1 VDRRSGVAHPG
12 YLPREGTR
20 RQPSD
25 VADFSRLP
33 TMGNLLIWATEVRM
47 RNVGDLAVNEH
58 HVLEKGMDR
67 LAEILGPGFEVVPH
81 RLGGEEHAPGFSD
94 IGADSV
100 YTVRSLHVP
109 SVFAQVVVEAKASLT
124 PAAAKEVLLPQVRLM
139 RQLFGQATVL
149 VVVPWL
155 SPRTRDVLAE
165 RQVSYLDL
173 TGNVDLRLPSGVV
186 IKTEGAQHNPA
197 PTSPRRRRGLSGAV
211 AGTITRL
218 LVDFAPPYR
227 GKDLAEIGGISPGYV
242 SRVLQ
247 TLDDEAL
254 ITRDGSVIIEVDWR
268 ALLRARA
275 QNYDVLRSNAA
286 HTMVARTGPDAVYR
300 NLLIQ
305 GAENTTAVT
314 GSYAARQVAPIAVGG
329 TLMIYILPG
338 AHSGDAVAQELS
350 LMPAVGSQGNVILL
364 EPNNMGPLERL
375 RTFGA
380 AEHVGLSQLAID
392 CLSGPG
398 RMPAEGEAVLTYMTR
413 NEDDWRRAP
422 GELTKQAAA
431 LS

>member
-1 VDRRSGVAHPG
+1 MV
-12 YLPREGTR
+12 
-20 RQPSD
+20 
-25 VADFSRLP
+25 
-33 TMGNLLIWATEVRM
+33 
-47 RNVGDLAVNEH
+47 DLAVSEH
-58 HVLEKGMDR
+58 DVLEQGMAR
-67 LAEILGPGFEVVPH
+67 LAEILGPDFEVAPL
-81 RLGGEEHAPGFSD
+81 RGGKEQPSGFGD
-94 IGADSV
+94 VGADSV
-100 YTVRSLHVP
+100 YTVRSLNV
-109 SVFAQVVVEAKASLT
+109 SAVFAQVVVQAKASLT
-124 PAAAKEVLLPQVRLM
+124 PAAAKEVLLPQVRLL
-139 RQLFGQATVL
+139 RQLFGHATVL

-165 RQVSYLDL
+165 RRVSYLDL

-197 PTSPRRRRGLSGAV
+197 PNPPRRRRGLSGAG

-227 GKDLAEIGGISPGYV
+227 QKDLADLGRISPGYV
-242 SRVLQ
+242 SRVMQ

-254 ITRDGSVIIEVDWR
+254 ITRDGSVIIEVDWL

-275 QNYDVLRSNAA
+275 QNYDVLRSNTA
-286 HTMVARTGPDAVYR
+286 HTMVARAGPDATYH
-300 NLLIQ
+300 NLISKRS
-305 GAENTTAVT
+305 ENTAVVT
-314 GSYAARQVAPIAVGG
+314 GSYAAREVAPVVVGG
-329 TLMIYILPG
+329 TLMIYIAPG
-338 AHSGDAVAQELS
+338 VRSKDAVAQELS

-364 EPNNMGPLERL
+364 QPNSMGPLERR

-398 RMPAEGEAVLTYMTR
+398 RMPAEGEAVLTYMTQ

-422 GELTKQAAA
+422 GELTKKAAA
-431 LS
+431 DV